1 MESDEITMLMPE
13 LIFNDD
19 GKGVRLFAYSSAISG
34 KEGKASAS
42 KEVKAKVGSGFTGL
56 REELEKIKLDV

>member
-34 KEGKASAS
+34 
-42 KEVKAKVGSGFTGL
+42 
-56 REELEKIKLDV
+56 